1 MTLVLTWFVNK
12 KVSWPSGLGDSLQN
26 YLHRFDS
33 CIDLMKKKQIDQM
46 VKAIRKVTKKA
57 CKNKKSARKFLIKAG
72 IIKK

>member
-1 MTLVLTWFVNK
+1 MILVLTWFIRK
-12 KVSWPSGLGDSLQN
+12 KVGWPSGLGDSLQN

-33 CIDLMKKKQIDQM
+33 CTDLMRKKQIDQM